1 MLSNVWHFS
10 PLTIVSLAIYTL
22 GFMVFAGARS
32 GRENAA
38 ETFSPLA
45 TSPVLGPALRM
56 AREKRFDA
64 YDIGLKVVDFITR
77 IVFRYVERMID
88 VLGQFVIGSGRWL
101 MRPVLSG
108 AHNGMYGNYLCWT
121 VAGFIFVLFYLFG
134 SALLG

>member
-1 MLSNVWHFS
+1 
-10 PLTIVSLAIYTL
+10 
-22 GFMVFAGARS
+22 
-32 GRENAA
+32 
-38 ETFSPLA
+38 
-45 TSPVLGPALRM
+45 VLGPALRM

-64 YDIGLKVVDFITR
+64 YDIGMKVVEFITG

-101 MRPVLSG
+101 LRPVLSG